1 MSDEPNQKPDL
12 GAAFVA
18 TNKQK
23 PTSYDLSGTIV
34 VAGTKYR
41 FGAYAKKA
49 KGGGKMP
56 EGATFYAFH
65 RIEPVEG
72 DTSFDPAD
80 LEA

>member
-1 MSDEPNQKPDL
+1 MSDEANQKPDL

-56 EGATFYAFH
+56 EGVCRSLLSSVVNM
-65 RIEPVEG
+65 RI
-72 DTSFDPAD
+72 FIA
-80 LEA
+80 